1 MTKNGNLTIT
11 DIAKACGVGL
21 GTVSRTINGKPGV
34 KEEVRKKILS
44 YVHEIGWRSNSI
56 AGKLNSARKGKLVI
70 FLSSLFGL
78 IDRMNDND
86 VMGLLADAC
95 ANEGY
100 ETLLLTGNRSEC
112 LEQCMQLRP
121 HALVQFGSVDRTG
134 EIEGKLLEAGIRL
147 ITIGEREEC
156 RGAMLHPDH
165 TDAGRRQA
173 QLLRRNGHRKIG
185 VVCCIGEQ
193 KTIHSIDDMPTIRLR
208 RYLQGIQSVHPELKL
223 ERDVVSD
230 NYGDPAPLLA
240 ALRRREHTAWICD
253 EQRSCQELIYCAH
266 QLNLRIP
273 EDISL
278 VTLAPATPV
287 YLFPMDV
294 TRFCPDN
301 KARAAK
307 AQELINAPENLCHQL
322 EVVFEKRYH
331 KGVTVKKISSAG
343 SGETTQRQ
351 SKPGFIAARSGAD
364 LSARPAI
371 STQARSNETI

>member
-1 MTKNGNLTIT
+1 
-11 DIAKACGVGL
+11 
-21 GTVSRTINGKPGV
+21 
-34 KEEVRKKILS
+34 
-44 YVHEIGWRSNSI
+44 
-56 AGKLNSARKGKLVI
+56 
-70 FLSSLFGL
+70 
-78 IDRMNDND
+78 
-86 VMGLLADAC
+86 
-95 ANEGY
+95 
-100 ETLLLTGNRSEC
+100 
-112 LEQCMQLRP
+112 MQLRP

-134 EIEGKLLEAGIRL
+134 ELEDKLLEAGIRL

-185 VVCCIGEQ
+185 VACCIGEQ
-193 KTIHSIDDMPTIRLR
+193 KTIHSVDDMPTLRLR

-278 VTLAPATPV
+278 VTLAPASPCF
-287 YLFPMDV
+287 LFPMDV

-301 KARAAK
+301 KARTAK
-307 AQELINAPENLCHQL
+307 AMELINAPENLCHQL
-322 EVVFEKRYH
+322 EIVFEKRYH
-331 KGVTVKKISSAG
+331 KGVTVKKMSPSL
-343 SGETTQRQ
+343 SGETTQRR
-351 SKPGFIAARSGAD
+351 KKTEFTPARTGAD

-371 STQARSNETI
+371 TAQTRSTEAI